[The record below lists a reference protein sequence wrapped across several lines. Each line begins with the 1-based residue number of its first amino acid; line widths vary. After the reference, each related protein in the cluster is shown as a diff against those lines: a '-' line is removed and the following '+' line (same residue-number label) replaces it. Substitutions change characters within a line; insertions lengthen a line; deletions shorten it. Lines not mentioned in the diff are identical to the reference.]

1 MSSSS
6 SPSSSLSKSERL
18 LRDVLTNSAPPSPSR
33 QHRRRHSTPVPTRK
47 VEDEL
52 TPHEQV
58 LRARLERVLCEVRYH
73 TCGPARANPLNSP
86 KGSHHLLT
94 PPPTP
99 PRSGTP
105 PPPPS
110 LSLGA
115 RRSMSVRSSPTKHAF
130 LPPTPP
136 STTEDLPRA
145 PPSTQK
151 FNARTAS
158 LQCRLIDGYVS
169 FAAVEGLGAPP
180 PDPPEEMDTHVV
192 EGGGWQ
198 RVWKWVGVRG

>member
-1 MSSSS
+1 MSTSSTSSSSS
-6 SPSSSLSKSERL
+6 SPSKSERL

-33 QHRRRHSTPVPTRK
+33 QHRRRHSTPVPARK
-47 VEDEL
+47 LEDEL

-73 TCGPARANPLNSP
+73 TCGHAAADPLHP
-86 KGSHHLLT
+86 KGNLLLT

-105 PPPPS
+105 TP
-110 LSLGA
+110 
-115 RRSMSVRSSPTKHAF
+115 RRTMSVRSTPTKHAY
-130 LPPTPP
+130 LPPRHPP
-136 STTEDLPRA
+136 DAGA
-145 PPSTQK
+145 PTHTHTQQQK

-180 PDPPEEMDTHVV
+180 PDPPEEMDTRD

-198 RVWKWVGVRG
+198 RVWKWVGGVGG

>member
-6 SPSSSLSKSERL
+6 SSSSSSSPSKSERL

-58 LRARLERVLCEVRYH
+58 LRARLERVLCE
-73 TCGPARANPLNSP
+73 GNL
-86 KGSHHLLT
+86 LLT

-99 PRSGTP
+99 PRSSTP
-105 PPPPS
+105 PP
-110 LSLGA
+110 

-130 LPPTPP
+130 LPPRNPPPTDTAP
-136 STTEDLPRA
+136 STQ
-145 PPSTQK
+145 QK

-180 PDPPEEMDTHVV
+180 PDPPEEMDTRV

-198 RVWKWVGVRG
+198 RVWKWVGGVGG

>member
-1 MSSSS
+1 MSTSSSSSSSS
-6 SPSSSLSKSERL
+6 SPSKSERL

-33 QHRRRHSTPVPTRK
+33 QHHRRRHSTPVPTARK
-47 VEDEL
+47 AEDEL

-58 LRARLERVLCEVRYH
+58 LRARLERVLCEG
-73 TCGPARANPLNSP
+73 TL
-86 KGSHHLLT
+86 LLT

-99 PRSGTP
+99 PRSSTP
-105 PPPPS
+105 PPP
-110 LSLGA
+110 
-115 RRSMSVRSSPTKHAF
+115 RRSMSVRSSPTKHVY
-130 LPPTPP
+130 LPPRSPPDAVP
-136 STTEDLPRA
+136 STQH
-145 PPSTQK
+145 QK

-180 PDPPEEMDTHVV
+180 PDPPEEMDTRV

-198 RVWKWVGVRG
+198 RVWKWVGGVGG